1 MCHRK
6 KKQKCTQAIL
16 QGELIHSVLVK
27 EFGSNASLTM
37 YTGHCKQN
45 TAGKITDHMF
55 QRQNNA
61 LIIF

>member
-1 MCHRK
+1 
-6 KKQKCTQAIL
+6 
-16 QGELIHSVLVK
+16 
-27 EFGSNASLTM
+27 M

-61 LIIF
+61 LIIFLKTIMV